1 MAKEIRTRQVR
12 RDIKALD
19 KAAAAAG
26 HMKHAYVRTKDSA
39 GQARR
44 QEYATPVEYAED
56 KVNHGMD
63 RAAHKAVCQVQK
75 QGGKAVN
82 RVKEKYQTAKT
93 AGQIKQE
100 LREGHP
106 SGSGKSPSFSLQGEE
121 KACQPKERMVKDTRA
136 QAKNQDAQ
144 QKVMNRKAQ
153 QKAAQKSVKGM
164 RELPKQ
170 DIKTIDRGK
179 KTIKTT
185 KGAGQTIKP
194 TGKGT
199 VKSAGKSVKTAEQ
212 TSRATVK
219 TSQQAAK
226 TAQKTAKASAKAAE
240 KAVRAARQAAKAAVK
255 TTKAVAKAA
264 AAASKAAIAAAKALI
279 SAIAAGGWV
288 VVLILVIVI
297 LFGAAL
303 SMVGGDNSGTVSPA
317 SPEVEAYEPAIRKYA
332 NQYGI
337 GEYVELVKA
346 VMMQESG
353 GKGNDPM
360 QSSQCPYNKKYPRK
374 PNGITDPGYSIE
386 CGVQALKAA
395 LEEAETESPIDMEHI
410 KLALQ
415 GYNYGNGYIPWAKS
429 HYGGY
434 TAANAI
440 EFSEMMAEKI
450 GWGSYGDKQYVPH
463 VLRYYAFGR
472 IPAGT
477 GNQAIV
483 QIALAQEGN
492 RGDAYWSWYGF
503 DSRVEWCACFVSWC
517 AGQCGYLES
526 GVMPKFSLC
535 SDGVKWFIA
544 KGQFQDGS
552 YVPAA
557 GDIIFFD
564 WGDDG
569 SINHVG
575 IVENV
580 SDGAVHTIEGNSRDK
595 VARRSY
601 PIGSNR
607 IFGYGVPVY

>member
-1 MAKEIRTRQVR
+1 MAKEVRTRQVR

-19 KAAAAAG
+19 KTAAAAG
-26 HMKHAYVRTKDSA
+26 HMKYAYVRTKDSA
-39 GQARR
+39 GKER
-44 QEYATPVEYAED
+44 QEHTTPVEYAED
-56 KVNHGMD
+56 KVSHGMD

-106 SGSGKSPSFSLQGEE
+106 SGSGECPSFSLQEE
-121 KACQPKERMVKDTRA
+121 KACQPKERMVKNTRA
-136 QAKNQDAQ
+136 QAGNQDAQ
-144 QKVMNRKAQ
+144 QKAVYRKAQ

-179 KTIKTT
+179 KTIKT
-185 KGAGQTIKP
+185 ANAIGQNVKA
-194 TGKGT
+194 TGKGA
-199 VKSAGKSVKTAEQ
+199 VKSAGKSVKTAGQ
-212 TSRATVK
+212 TAKTTVK
-219 TSQQAAK
+219 TSRQAAK
-226 TAQKTAKASAKAAE
+226 AAQKTAKASAKVAE
-240 KAVRAARQAAKAAVK
+240 KSVRAARQAAKAAGKTAKATVK
-255 TTKAVAKAA
+255 TVAA
-264 AAASKAAIAAAKALI
+264 AAKAAIATANALI
-279 SAIAAGGWV
+279 SAIAAGGWI
-288 VVLILVIVI
+288 VVLILLIVI
-297 LFGAAL
+297 LFGAVL
-303 SMVGGDNSGTVSPA
+303 GIVGGSNSGTVSSVSA
-317 SPEVEAYEPAIRKYA
+317 EVEAYEPVVRKYA
-332 NQYGI
+332 DQHGI
-337 GEYVELVKA
+337 GEYAELVKA

-360 QSSQCPYNKKYPRK
+360 QSSQCSYNKKFPRK

-386 CGVQALKAA
+386 CGVQALRAV
-395 LEEAETESPIDMEHI
+395 LEESETESPIDMEHI

-415 GYNYGNGYIPWAKS
+415 GYNYGNGYISWAKS
-429 HYGGY
+429 RDGGY

-440 EFSEMMAEKI
+440 EFSEMMAEKM

-483 QIALAQEGN
+483 QVALAQEGN
-492 RGDAYWSWYGF
+492 SGDAYWSWYGF

-535 SDGVKWFIA
+535 SDGVEWFIA

-580 SDGAVHTIEGNSRDK
+580 SDGVVHTIEGNSRDK